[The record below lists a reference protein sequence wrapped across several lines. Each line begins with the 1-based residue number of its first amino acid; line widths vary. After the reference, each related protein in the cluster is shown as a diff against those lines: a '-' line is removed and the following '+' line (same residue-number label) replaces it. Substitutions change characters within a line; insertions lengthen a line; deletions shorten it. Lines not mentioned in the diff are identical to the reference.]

1 MSKYPTGRFDISEY
15 VFYPGFRF
23 SFISLLNTLCLNFIN
38 PHSTFLLL
46 RLQVQTSSFST
57 FMFNLPPSP
66 PSSSNFLLLRLH
78 VQPSSFSTFV
88 FNLILPSLLQV
99 QPSPPFSS
107 SSLTFSSLLFFKFN
121 LLLPSLPSTA
131 TFSTFMFNL
140 LLFYT
145 FKFNLLLS
153 SPPSSSNF
161 LLLHLQVQPST
172 FSTFKLNLL
181 HLLYLEVKPS
191 PSSIS

>member
-1 MSKYPTGRFDISEY
+1 
-15 VFYPGFRF
+15 
-23 SFISLLNTLCLNFIN
+23 
-38 PHSTFLLL
+38 
-46 RLQVQTSSFST
+46 
-57 FMFNLPPSP
+57 MFNLPPSP
-66 PSSSNFLLLRLH
+66 PSC
-78 VQPSSFSTFV
+78 ST
-88 FNLILPSLLQV
+88 L
-99 QPSPPFSS
+99 
-107 SSLTFSSLLFFKFN
+107 SSLLFFKFN
-121 LLLPSLPSTA
+121 LLLPSLLQVQHSPPFFSSSLTFSSLLFFKFILLLPSLPSTA
-131 TFSTFMFNL
+131 PFSTFMFNL

-153 SPPSSSNF
+153 SPPSSSTF